1 MSFDAGDNV
10 YIMAYHFHV
19 DYIAGNVL
27 RLSLK
32 RLIPRKK
39 VVDQQPC
46 KK

>member
-27 RLSLK
+27 RLSLINSK
-32 RLIPRKK
+32 KK